1 MLDLASLAFVS
12 IALVLGASII
22 AEGFHNDDW

>member
-1 MLDLASLAFVS
+1 MLDLASLALVS
-12 IALVLGASII
+12 IALALGVSII